1 MKERQE
7 LKKQITKIGVLVF
20 AIVIIGISLSY
31 AYYSANISGK
41 GEIPSTNAARLD
53 LTSTLTDSKAINNP
67 KLTLIDA
74 SAVKEMAEKV
84 EFSVTNADTS
94 TVNGKYYVYL
104 TDVHITKNLY
114 SKYFKWELVRVTSN
128 IESQVSTGDFTN
140 AVRMGSIVEGEDE
153 KVLTDIEDIGLNKV
167 ALQIEPGNT
176 DQYIFRLWLEND
188 PVNNQIELTE
198 GSFQGKLKIEATP
211 TK

>member
-7 LKKQITKIGVLVF
+7 LKKHITKIGVLVF

-31 AYYSANISGK
+31 AYYSANISGR

-53 LTSTLTDSKAINNP
+53 LTSTLTDSKAINNL

-74 SAVKEMAEKV
+74 STVKEMAEKV

-114 SKYFKWELVRVTSN
+114 SKYFKWELVRVTGN

>member
-1 MKERQE
+1 MKEKQE
-7 LKKQITKIGVLVF
+7 FKNQAIKIGVLVF
-20 AIVIIGISLSY
+20 AIIIIGVSLSY

-41 GEIPSTNAARLD
+41 GEIPTTNAARLD
-53 LTSTLTDSKAINNP
+53 LTSTLTDAKAIKNT

-74 SAVKEMAEKV
+74 SEVKNMAEKV
-84 EFSVTNADTS
+84 EFSVTNANTS
-94 TVNGKYYVYL
+94 TVNGKYYIYL

-114 SKYFKWELVRVTSN
+114 SEYFKWELVRISGN
-128 IESQVSTGDFTN
+128 IESQVASGNFTN
-140 AVRMGSIVEGEDE
+140 AVRMGSVVEGEDE

-188 PVNNQIELTE
+188 LNSNQIELTE